1 MSSRA
6 LRVAVIA
13 ACPFPL
19 ARGTPV
25 RVLRL
30 SEALADRG
38 HDVHVFTYHLGSGPV
53 GPGVSVH
60 RIADVPSYRKL
71 SPGPS
76 LTKLVRLDPMLA
88 RLARRAHRTQRFDAI
103 HAHHYEGLMVGAA
116 MRAGRRVPLVYD
128 AHTMLTSELPSYSL
142 GLPMFAKRGLSH
154 ALDRMLPALADHTVT
169 VSQKIRD
176 TLVGEIGMPAD
187 RVTTMANGVEFE
199 HFDPAPHAPPSASGP
214 QRVIFTGNLA
224 AYQGLDHLLR
234 AFQRVLQKVPDARL
248 AIGTDDR
255 FDAYEALSAELG
267 IRAAIDM
274 QPDQPAIARQR
285 KRIAK
290 RYFTGRSI
298 MKDKGVDHAR
308 STKMVMPLGGVS
320 GGVAQAMRIAS
331 ARARSNIAGATRGSW
346 STVSARDR
354 DRRSSD
360 CHRSRRRADEREAGM
375 GDRRRAVME
384 EWAGQNPSDHKET
397 GAAMPGGCDG
407 F

>member
-1 MSSRA
+1 LSTGS

-38 HDVHVFTYHLGSGPV
+38 HDVHVYTYHLGSGPV
-53 GPGVSVH
+53 GSGVAVH

-71 SPGPS
+71 GPGPS
-76 LTKLVRLDPMLA
+76 IGKLLRLDPMLT
-88 RLARRAHRTQRFDAI
+88 RLARRAHREQPFDAI

-116 MRAGRRVPLVYD
+116 MRFGRRIPLVYD

-154 ALDRMLPALADHTVT
+154 ALDRLLPALADHTVC

-176 TLVGEIGMPAD
+176 TLVDELGMRD
-187 RVTTMANGVEFE
+187 ELVSVMANGVEFE
-199 HFDPAPHAPPSASGP
+199 HFDPAPHPPPSTSGA

-234 AFQRVLQKVPDARL
+234 AFQLVLREVPDARL

-255 FDAYEALSAELG
+255 FDAYESLSAELG
-267 IRAAIDM
+267 IRAAIDILPSPSFAELPRLLASAHVAVNPRVDCDGVPVKLLNYM
-274 QPDQPAIARQR
+274 AA
-285 KRIAK
+285 
-290 RYFTGRSI
+290 GRAVVSFEGSAP
-298 MKDKGVDHAR
+298 GVTHRENGWLAR
-308 STKMVMPLGGVS
+308 SGDAAAMAEGIVALLRDVPL
-320 GGVAQAMRIAS
+320 RT
-331 ARARSNIAGATRGSW
+331 RLGAA
-346 STVSARDR
+346 ARDYVGANSR
-354 DRRSSD
+354 WASVAERSEKLYRRLQEEQA
-360 CHRSRRRADEREAGM
+360 RRG
-375 GDRRRAVME
+375 
-384 EWAGQNPSDHKET
+384 
-397 GAAMPGGCDG
+397 
-407 F
+407 